1 MSNKKLGH
9 TQHIPCIKPRAIRTT
24 WLAALLIG
32 ASFSS
37 QAADTIKLKFA
48 DWLPLSHY
56 TLDEG
61 VKPWMEATKQAS
73 NGSIDFEYY
82 PAQQIGKA
90 KDMATLAQAGVAD
103 IVHISPAYISEKFP
117 LSGVAELPDLF
128 SNTCD
133 GNRGLM
139 TLMRPGG
146 FLDEK
151 EYKPLGLRVLWAMTY
166 APYAIVTTNKKVT
179 ALDELK
185 GLKMRTA
192 GGAMDIT
199 ASQVGSVPIK
209 MTGPD
214 VLPSLQRGTLDGMFV
229 TLLSLKPFDWQTA
242 LKYMTTNVNTASFVS
257 VFAITEKAWNKLSP
271 EQQKVL
277 AKTSE
282 ESAMRICAWIDMTNK
297 NIIADLQKEGMQ
309 EVLMT
314 DVENTK
320 LSERLAETRKR
331 WAASLDGMGKPG
343 TETLERYQKAM

>member
-1 MSNKKLGH
+1 MPSKNPMPYRRLPFIAKTGFTACLAGLLLG
-9 TQHIPCIKPRAIRTT
+9 A
-24 WLAALLIG
+24 G
-32 ASFSS
+32 ATA
-37 QAADTIKLKFA
+37 QAADTVKLKFA

-56 TLDEG
+56 TLNEA

-73 NGSIDFEYY
+73 NGSIEFEYY

-90 KDMATLAQAGVAD
+90 KDMATLAQSGIAD

-139 TLMRPGG
+139 ALMRPGG

-151 EYKPLGLRVLWAMTY
+151 EFKPLGLRVLWAMTY
-166 APYAIVTTNKKVT
+166 APYAIVTTDKKVT
-179 ALDELK
+179 TLDDMK

-242 LKYMTTNVNTASFVS
+242 LKYMTTNVSTASFVS
-257 VFAITEKAWNKLSP
+257 VFAITEKGWNKLSP

-277 AKTSE
+277 TKTSE
-282 ESAMRICAWIDMTNK
+282 DSVQKICNWVDTSNK
-297 NIIADLQKEGMQ
+297 AIIADLKKEGM
-309 EVLMT
+309 EEALMT
-314 DVENTK
+314 EAENAK

-331 WAASLDGMGKPG
+331 WAASLDAMGKPG
-343 TETLERYQKAM
+343 TETLTRYQEAM

>member
-1 MSNKKLGH
+1 MPSIQSAH
-9 TQHIPCIKPRAIRTT
+9 TRRSPCIKPGTT
-24 WLAALLIG
+24 LTACLAGLLIG
-32 ASFSS
+32 TCFSAR
-37 QAADTIKLKFA
+37 AADTVKLKFA

-56 TLDEG
+56 TLNEA
-61 VKPWMEATKQAS
+61 VKPWMEATRQAS
-73 NGSIDFEYY
+73 KGAIDFEYY

-133 GNRGLM
+133 GNRALM

-179 ALDELK
+179 TLDDLK

-229 TLLSLKPFDWQTA
+229 PLLSLKPFDWQTA
-242 LKYMTTNVNTASFVS
+242 LKYMTTNVSTASFVS
-257 VFAITEKAWNKLSP
+257 VFAITEKGWNKLSP

-277 AKTSE
+277 TETSE
-282 ESAMRICAWIDMTNK
+282 ESVQRICTWVDTSNK
-297 NIIADLQKEGMQ
+297 KIIADLQKEGME

-314 DVENTK
+314 DAENAK
-320 LSERLAETRKR
+320 LSERLAETRRR
-331 WAASLDGMGKPG
+331 WAASLDGMGKSG
-343 TETLERYQKAM
+343 TETLRRYQEAM

>member
-1 MSNKKLGH
+1 MSIHRLKKAGSFPLAGV
-9 TQHIPCIKPRAIRTT
+9 K
-24 WLAALLIG
+24 AALSLCFTG
-32 ASFSS
+32 ALLGG
-37 QAADTIKLKFA
+37 APGVHAETVKLKFA

-56 TLDEG
+56 TLNEA
-61 VKPWMEATKQAS
+61 VKPWMEETTKAS
-73 NGSIDFEYY
+73 NGSIQFEYY

-90 KDMATLAQAGVAD
+90 KDMVTLAQAGVAD

-133 GNRGLM
+133 GNRALM
-139 TLMRPGG
+139 ALLQPEG
-146 FLDEK
+146 FLANK

-179 ALDELK
+179 KLEDLQ

-229 TLLSLKPFDWQTA
+229 TTLSLKPFDWQTA
-242 LKYMTTNVNTASFVS
+242 LKYMTTNVSTASFVS
-257 VFAITEKAWNKLSP
+257 VFAITDRGWAKLSP
-271 EQQKVL
+271 EQQKTL
-277 AKTSE
+277 TKTSD
-282 ESAMRICAWIDMTNK
+282 ESVQRICNWIDTANK
-297 NIIADLQKEGMQ
+297 KVVSELQKEGMV
-309 EVLMT
+309 EVLMS
-314 DVENTK
+314 DSEKAK
-320 LSERLAETRKR
+320 LGEKLAETRKR
-331 WAASLDGMGKPG
+331 WATSLDQMGKAG
-343 TETLERYQKAM
+343 TETLKRYQEAM